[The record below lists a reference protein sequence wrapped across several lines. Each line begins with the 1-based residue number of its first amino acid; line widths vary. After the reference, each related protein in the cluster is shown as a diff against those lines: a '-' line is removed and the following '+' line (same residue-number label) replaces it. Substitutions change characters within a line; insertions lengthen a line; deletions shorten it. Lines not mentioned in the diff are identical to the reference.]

1 MTICKQK
8 MNSYLHNMKPEK
20 SYRIWFSQR
29 NGSTLLC
36 KGLEQ
41 TGIAGIPGEY
51 FNVMESETLCEKFGV
66 QTYDALRKRIW
77 ALGTSSNGVFGI
89 KHSMHTSRYRR
100 IFDELKKLK
109 GIDIDTIVPEEEL
122 IIDIFP
128 NCKHIY
134 LTRRNKI
141 RQAVSWWKAI
151 KDNVWHLDATQ
162 HYSEEEEFYDKNYD
176 FAALSHLF
184 KEATLRECAM
194 QAYFSKNK
202 IQPMTLVY
210 EDMVEDLNHT
220 IHLIIDYLEI
230 EHDELHIQE
239 KFYKKTANSNSE
251 KWVQKFREDLQ
262 KDMGDKIW

>member
-1 MTICKQK
+1 MQPK
-8 MNSYLHNMKPEK
+8 K

-51 FNVMESETLCEKFGV
+51 FNVMESDTLCEKYGV
-66 QTYDALRKRIW
+66 QTYDELKNKLW
-77 ALGTSSNGVFGI
+77 ELGMSANGVFGI
-89 KHSMHTSRYRR
+89 KHSMYAERYDKIFEEIRKLRR
-100 IFDELKKLK
+100 MSAE
-109 GIDIDTIVPEEEL
+109 VNEEEL
-122 IIDIFP
+122 LSDIFP

-151 KDNVWHLDATQ
+151 KDNVWHLESGEEKTDDA
-162 HYSEEEEFYDKNYD
+162 EFYERHYD

-194 QAYFSKNK
+194 QAYFSQYN
-202 IQPMTLVY
+202 IQPLTLVY
-210 EDMVEDLNHT
+210 EDFSDNFEDT
-220 IHLIIDYLEI
+220 IRQIVDYLGI
-230 EHDELHIQE
+230 EYDELHIGN

-251 KWVQKFREDLQ
+251 KWVQRFREDLQ
-262 KDMGDKIW
+262 KEMRVNVW